1 VLERPE
7 QLGQQTSWA
16 LFRKKPSLSESL
28 EAHARQVRNRLLKLN
43 VLQHSKPHYGLYY
56 DANTTLLQWQ

>member
-1 VLERPE
+1 MLERPE

-16 LFRKKPSLSESL
+16 LLHKKPSLSESL

-43 VLQHSKPHYGLYY
+43 IL
-56 DANTTLLQWQ
+56 